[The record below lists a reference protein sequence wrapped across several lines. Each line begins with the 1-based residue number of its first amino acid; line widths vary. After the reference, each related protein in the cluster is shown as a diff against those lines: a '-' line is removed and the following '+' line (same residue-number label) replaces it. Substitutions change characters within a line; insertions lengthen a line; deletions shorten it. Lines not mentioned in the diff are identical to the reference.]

1 MLGIGHAQEAIPG
14 FGENVVAEPEILFD
28 RRGPGLSEHIIRC
41 TPCCRVQS
49 VSRKEVFRSEWC
61 GQFSGERE
69 HAEKDPRLGMKL
81 RMKFDASLTACEL
94 SL

>member
-1 MLGIGHAQEAIPG
+1 MYP
-14 FGENVVAEPEILFD
+14 V
-28 RRGPGLSEHIIRC
+28 LSCPVRF
-41 TPCCRVQS
+41 PQRS
-49 VSRKEVFRSEWC
+49 VFRSEWC